1 MIIFTVIEFLLFHN
15 RSYPNEFFFLL
26 LLKKGG
32 KADPSF
38 FNLFKHQHT
47 FIVKKEYLTLK
58 TQIRPG

>member
-1 MIIFTVIEFLLFHN
+1 M
-15 RSYPNEFFFLL
+15 FFFLL

-32 KADPSF
+32 KADSFF

-58 TQIRPG
+58 TQIRSG